1 MAKIL
6 SYEEKDTWIHKLS
19 GVTKLIFF
27 LLWCLTSML
36 TYDTRVLLFMVALSL
51 VIFKSSKTKWK
62 QVGAVFKMILL
73 FMALNVLAIFLFS
86 PDQGTRNMNT
96 AGTTV
101 KYLTITLNS

>member
-73 FMALNVLAIFLFS
+73 LWH
-86 PDQGTRNMNT
+86 
-96 AGTTV
+96 
-101 KYLTITLNS
+101 

>member
-62 QVGAVFKMILL
+62 
-73 FMALNVLAIFLFS
+73 
-86 PDQGTRNMNT
+86 D
-96 AGTTV
+96 
-101 KYLTITLNS
+101 Y